1 MEPILEIAALKKYY
15 GKEPNLT
22 RALDGISFQ
31 VMPGEFL
38 GIMGSSG
45 SGKSTLL
52 NCIATVIAPTGGAV
66 ALHDKC
72 ITTLHGKA
80 LADYRGKEIGYLF
93 QNFELIDNLTGREN
107 ILLPLAL
114 HGVSEGESRE
124 RLTKLADYLEVT
136 DVLDKFPAQMS
147 GGQKQRIAAARA
159 LILDP
164 EIVLA
169 DEPTGALDSK
179 NARTLMEK
187 LSGLERGRRHDNP
200 HGHAR
205 LQRRELLQAHS
216 LHPGRRALP
225 RAAARRAGRD
235 AAGVLWAHPGRHGA
249 AGRGECE
256 CSLSLLRATAAAAAG
271 KTGCF
276 SHPCSSRSSR
286 FTSSSPCRIRT

>member
-169 DEPTGALDSK
+169 DEPTGALDSR
-179 NARTLMEK
+179 AT
-187 LSGLERGRRHDNP
+187 D
-200 HGHAR
+200 
-205 LQRRELLQAHS
+205 ELLDLFGQINAAGQTILMVTHS
-216 LHPGRRALP
+216 V
-225 RAAARRAGRD
+225 RAASRAGR
-235 AAGVLWAHPGRHGA
+235 VLFIKDGRVFHQIY
-249 AGRGECE
+249 RGEATSE
-256 CSLSLLRATAAAAAG
+256 QLYQKISDTLTMLQGGERA
-271 KTGCF
+271 
-276 SHPCSSRSSR
+276 
-286 FTSSSPCRIRT
+286 

>member
-52 NCIATVIAPTGGAV
+52 NCTATVIAPTAGAV
-66 ALHDKC
+66 ALHGKC
-72 ITTLHGKA
+72 VTTLYGKA

-114 HGVSEGESRE
+114 HGVSEAESRE

-179 NARTLMEK
+179 NARSLMEK
-187 LSGLERGRRHDNP
+187 LSGLNADAGTTILMVTHDCN
-200 HGHAR
+200 A
-205 LQRRELLQAHS
+205 AS
-216 LHPGRRALP
+216 YCKRALS

-235 AAGVLWAHPGRHGA
+235 AAGILRAHPVRDGA
-249 AGRGECE
+249 AGRGQCQ
-256 CSLSLLRATAAAAAG
+256 CSLNLSSATAAAAAG

-276 SHPCSSRSSR
+276 SRPCSLRSSR
-286 FTSSSPCRIRT
+286 FTSSSPCRIRM

>member
-159 LILDP
+159 L
-164 EIVLA
+164 
-169 DEPTGALDSK
+169 
-179 NARTLMEK
+179 MEK
-187 LSGLERGRRHDNP
+187 LSGLNADAGTTILMVTHDCN
-200 HGHAR
+200 
-205 LQRRELLQAHS
+205 
-216 LHPGRRALP
+216 
-225 RAAARRAGRD
+225 AASYCKRILFIQD
-235 AAGVLWAHPGRHGA
+235 GVLFHELRRDVPDETQQEFYGRILAVMAQLGGGSA
-249 AGRGECE
+249 NV
-256 CSLSLLRATAAAAAG
+256 L
-271 KTGCF
+271 
-276 SHPCSSRSSR
+276 
-286 FTSSSPCRIRT
+286 

>member
-164 EIVLA
+164 EIVLPLIKHVLRTRKVRGFDICEISPRFDQDNTTA
-169 DEPTGALDSK
+169 NLGAVIIFAVV
-179 NARTLMEK
+179 NTLCRLNG
-187 LSGLERGRRHDNP
+187 LS
-200 HGHAR
+200 
-205 LQRRELLQAHS
+205 
-216 LHPGRRALP
+216 
-225 RAAARRAGRD
+225 
-235 AAGVLWAHPGRHGA
+235 
-249 AGRGECE
+249 
-256 CSLSLLRATAAAAAG
+256 
-271 KTGCF
+271 
-276 SHPCSSRSSR
+276 
-286 FTSSSPCRIRT
+286 I

>member
-15 GKEPNLT
+15 GKEQNLT

-93 QNFELIDNLTGREN
+93 QSFELIDNLTGREN

-147 GGQKQRIAAARA
+147 GGQKQRITAARA
-159 LILDP
+159 LILGP

-169 DEPTGALDSK
+169 DEVSPDTCRLWDATT
-179 NARTLMEK
+179 NEK
-187 LSGLERGRRHDNP
+187 LDKDRFRRDL
-200 HGHAR
+200 GKVREAYEEILAR
-205 LQRRELLQAHS
+205 LQKIV
-216 LHPGRRALP
+216 G
-225 RAAARRAGRD
+225 
-235 AAGVLWAHPGRHGA
+235 
-249 AGRGECE
+249 
-256 CSLSLLRATAAAAAG
+256 
-271 KTGCF
+271 
-276 SHPCSSRSSR
+276 
-286 FTSSSPCRIRT
+286 

>member
-52 NCIATVIAPTGGAV
+52 NCIATVIAPSSGAV

-80 LADYRGKEIGYLF
+80 LADYRSKEIGYLF

-169 DEPTGALDSK
+169 DEPTGALDWK
-179 NARTLMEK
+179 
-187 LSGLERGRRHDNP
+187 
-200 HGHAR
+200 
-205 LQRRELLQAHS
+205 
-216 LHPGRRALP
+216 
-225 RAAARRAGRD
+225 
-235 AAGVLWAHPGRHGA
+235 
-249 AGRGECE
+249 
-256 CSLSLLRATAAAAAG
+256 
-271 KTGCF
+271 
-276 SHPCSSRSSR
+276 
-286 FTSSSPCRIRT
+286 SSPA

>member
-1 MEPILEIAALKKYY
+1 MDPILEIAALKKYY

-52 NCIATVIAPTGGAV
+52 NCIATVIAPTAGAV
-66 ALHDKC
+66 ALHGKC
-72 ITTLHGKA
+72 VTTLHGKA

-107 ILLPLAL
+107 ILLPLSL
-114 HGVSEGESRE
+114 HGVSEAESRE
-124 RLTKLADYLEVT
+124 RLTKLADYLEVA

-159 LILDP
+159 LILGP

-169 DEPTGALDSK
+169 DEPTGALDS
-179 NARTLMEK
+179 RST
-187 LSGLERGRRHDNP
+187 D
-200 HGHAR
+200 
-205 LQRRELLQAHS
+205 ELLKLFGEINASGQTIVMVTHS
-216 LHPGRRALP
+216 V
-225 RAAARRAGRD
+225 RAASCASRVLFLRD
-235 AAGVLWAHPGRHGA
+235 GEVSLELKRGKDTDSQFYQRITDALTQQQTG
-249 AGRGECE
+249 GEC
-256 CSLSLLRATAAAAAG
+256 A
-271 KTGCF
+271 
-276 SHPCSSRSSR
+276 
-286 FTSSSPCRIRT
+286 

>member
-66 ALHDKC
+66 ALHDTC

-114 HGVSEGESRE
+114 HSVSEAESRE

-159 LILDP
+159 LILNP

-179 NARTLMEK
+179 NARL
-187 LSGLERGRRHDNP
+187 LLECFQTMN
-200 HGHAR
+200 
-205 LQRRELLQAHS
+205 RELSATVLMVTHDSFAASYTHRV
-216 LHPGRRALP
+216 LFIRDGRIFTEL
-225 RAAARRAGRD
+225 RR
-235 AAGVLWAHPGRHGA
+235 GA
-249 AGRGECE
+249 
-256 CSLSLLRATAAAAAG
+256 
-271 KTGCF
+271 
-276 SHPCSSRSSR
+276 SSRQE
-286 FTSSSPCRIRT
+286 FFNRIMEVVAMMGGEGSDAL

>member
-52 NCIATVIAPTGGAV
+52 NCIATVIAPSSGAI

-72 ITTLHGKA
+72 ITTLH
-80 LADYRGKEIGYLF
+80 
-93 QNFELIDNLTGREN
+93 DNLTGREN

-187 LSGLERGRRHDNP
+187 LSGLNADAGTTILMVTHDCN
-200 HGHAR
+200 
-205 LQRRELLQAHS
+205 
-216 LHPGRRALP
+216 
-225 RAAARRAGRD
+225 AASYCKRILFIQD
-235 AAGVLWAHPGRHGA
+235 GVLFHELRRDVPDETQQEFYGRILAVMAQLGGGSA
-249 AGRGECE
+249 NV
-256 CSLSLLRATAAAAAG
+256 L
-271 KTGCF
+271 
-276 SHPCSSRSSR
+276 
-286 FTSSSPCRIRT
+286 